1 MAAQGMSEEDAQRLQ
16 SLLNAE
22 DDEAE
27 DDEELD
33 YLAPTP
39 APDATSP
46 APAATPALGATPASE
61 PAAPEPTTSPSPAPT
76 LAPEHPSE
84 SQVDADAAL
93 ARSLATAEEGD
104 EALARALQA
113 SLDDAPA
120 PAPAPPQYTPPP
132 APLPNTTCFVA
143 VVGFDHAKG
152 NVLEWAFPGAEA
164 AWSESLPFA
173 ALPDGAHHVAAGK
186 GEVCRFSVRRED
198 NQRLYGCSC
207 VMQASPSDLTGRAA
221 TSATRSKVQKAICV
235 LHTNS
240 RVAWSARL
248 GPRVEACAA
257 ALFAGGNLDDR
268 ILLMDFHASL
278 KTMSPGE
285 PSTNLFD
292 ACARLGFAGA
302 LRCLKALV
310 LGQSLVFVHAK
321 SVCAAPDA
329 ALAFADVLH
338 VFDEDSDNG
347 DAVAAFGRC
356 LKPQVRLEPSVALG
370 DLDRV
375 ASLGDEFQLIAG
387 TANAHL
393 AEAGLGPRLSPA
405 CVARLEADAPKATRV
420 KAFGPSQYA
429 SSAVC
434 RLTPV
439 EEALAAALDER
450 AAKVFQRGDGE
461 GFRDD
466 DQWAKHA
473 LRAHLRDVLDRLAAT
488 PLVPDAEG
496 HLVGDREFAGD
507 LARRHGGPFVAAFLD
522 TAPAV
527 RFLAQRNPALADW
540 LSVADAPTLARSFDP
555 SLADR
560 IGFARLHVR
569 KATKDLT
576 VDDALASGQKALT
589 NVAAELTNVGSK
601 LSERFPRTAGAFRG
615 GDAGAAAAA
624 GVGPDLA
631 PDSSTAATAFAQ
643 PSASA
648 PPPPPPAAEPSAA
661 GRVASLWRDRLSVI
675 TVKTQTAVQDI
686 AASDGVKGFFRR
698 GSSPRTPASP
708 SAAGGGEGSPAGGGE
723 GSPSTTG
730 GGESSA
736 EV

>member
-1 MAAQGMSEEDAQRLQ
+1 MAQGMSEEDAQRLQ
-16 SLLNAE
+16 SLLS
-22 DDEAE
+22 AE

-39 APDATSP
+39 APDSTAPSP
-46 APAATPALGATPASE
+46 APAATPAPDATPAPE
-61 PAAPEPTTSPSPAPT
+61 PAPAPAPT
-76 LAPEHPSE
+76 PEPAE
-84 SQVDADAAL
+84 PPALETQLDADAAL
-93 ARSLATAEEGD
+93 ARSLATAQEGD

-113 SLDDAPA
+113 SLDDAP
-120 PAPAPPQYTPPP
+120 PPAPPPYTPPP
-132 APLPNTTCFVA
+132 APPPNTTCFVA
-143 VVGFDHAKG
+143 VVGSDHAKG

-186 GEVCRFSVRRED
+186 GEVCRFSVQRED
-198 NQRLYGCSC
+198 DQRLYGCSC

-221 TSATRSKVQKAICV
+221 SSATRSKVQKAICV
-235 LHTNS
+235 LNTNS

-268 ILLMDFHASL
+268 ILLIDFHASL

-375 ASLGDEFQLIAG
+375 AALGDEFQLIAG

-439 EEALAAALDER
+439 EEALAAALNER

-496 HLVGDREFAGD
+496 DLVADREFAGD

-569 KATKDLT
+569 EATKDLT
-576 VDDALASGQKALT
+576 VDDALATGQKALT

-631 PDSSTAATAFAQ
+631 PDSSPAAAAFAQ

-648 PPPPPPAAEPSAA
+648 PPPPPPSAEPSAA

-675 TVKTQTAVQDI
+675 TVKAQTAVQDI

-698 GSSPRTPASP
+698 GSSPRTPTSP
-708 SAAGGGEGSPAGGGE
+708 SAAGGESSASPASGGE
-723 GSPSTTG
+723 GS
-730 GGESSA
+730 A